1 MATIRSDL
9 ESYVIAHD
17 ETQAHVLAPGAEVPD
32 GVTIHPD
39 LLEPEPENPED
50 PEDPEDLKDPEDPE
64 DPEDLKDPEDPE
76 DPEDLKDPEDSGD
89 GGAGGEDKTPA
100 SPKTNRRSSRAR
112 KS

>member
-39 LLEPEPENPED
+39 LLEPEPED
-50 PEDPEDLKDPEDPE
+50 PEDPKDPEDPE
-64 DPEDLKDPEDPE
+64 E
-76 DPEDLKDPEDSGD
+76 SGD
-89 GGAGGEDKTPA
+89 DGAGGEDNPPT
-100 SPKTNRRSSRAR
+100 SPKTNRRSSSRAR

>member
-17 ETQAHVLAPGAEVPD
+17 ETQAHLLAPGAEVPE

-39 LLEPEPENPED
+39 LLEPEPED
-50 PEDPEDLKDPEDPE
+50 PE
-64 DPEDLKDPEDPE
+64 
-76 DPEDLKDPEDSGD
+76 DPEDSGD
-89 GGAGGEDKTPA
+89 GGAGGEDKPPTN
-100 SPKTNRRSSRAR
+100 PKANRRSSSRAR

>member
-9 ESYVIAHD
+9 ETYVIAHD

-39 LLEPEPENPED
+39 LLEPEPED
-50 PEDPEDLKDPEDPE
+50 PEDP
-64 DPEDLKDPEDPE
+64 
-76 DPEDLKDPEDSGD
+76 KDPEDSGD
-89 GGAGGEDKTPA
+89 DGAGGEDKPPA
-100 SPKTNRRSSRAR
+100 SPKTNRRSSSRAR

>member
-39 LLEPEPENPED
+39 LLEPEPE
-50 PEDPEDLKDPEDPE
+50 DPEDPE
-64 DPEDLKDPEDPE
+64 DPEE
-76 DPEDLKDPEDSGD
+76 SGD
-89 GGAGGEDKTPA
+89 DGAGGEDKPPA
-100 SPKTNRRSSRAR
+100 NPKTNRRSSSRAR

>member
-17 ETQAHVLAPGAEVPD
+17 ETQAHVLAPGAEVPE

-39 LLEPEPENPED
+39 LLEPEPED
-50 PEDPEDLKDPEDPE
+50 PEDP
-64 DPEDLKDPEDPE
+64 
-76 DPEDLKDPEDSGD
+76 KDPEDSGD
-89 GGAGGEDKTPA
+89 DGAGGEDKPPA
-100 SPKTNRRSSRAR
+100 NPKTNRRSSSRAR

>member
-17 ETQAHVLAPGAEVPD
+17 ETGPHVLAPGAEVPE

-39 LLEPEPENPED
+39 LLEPEPED
-50 PEDPEDLKDPEDPE
+50 PEDP
-64 DPEDLKDPEDPE
+64 
-76 DPEDLKDPEDSGD
+76 KDPEDSGD
-89 GGAGGEDKTPA
+89 DGAGGEDKPPA
-100 SPKTNRRSSRAR
+100 GPKTNRRSSSRAR

>member
-39 LLEPEPENPED
+39 LLEPEPE
-50 PEDPEDLKDPEDPE
+50 
-64 DPEDLKDPEDPE
+64 DPE

-100 SPKTNRRSSRAR
+100 SPKTNRRSSSRAR

>member
-39 LLEPEPENPED
+39 LLEPEPED
-50 PEDPEDLKDPEDPE
+50 PEDP
-64 DPEDLKDPEDPE
+64 
-76 DPEDLKDPEDSGD
+76 GD
-89 GGAGGEDKTPA
+89 DGTGGEDKPPT
-100 SPKTNRRSSRAR
+100 SPKTNRRSSNRAR

>member
-17 ETQAHVLAPGAEVPD
+17 ETRAHVLAPGAEVPE

-39 LLEPEPENPED
+39 LLEPDSE
-50 PEDPEDLKDPEDPE
+50 
-64 DPEDLKDPEDPE
+64 
-76 DPEDLKDPEDSGD
+76 DPEDSGD
-89 GGAGGEDKTPA
+89 GGEVGEDDGAGGEDKPPA
-100 SPKTNRRSSRAR
+100 SPKTTRRSSNRAR